1 MLVGREE
8 QQGDTMQALDAAVR
22 VTYLCRHFFPRI
34 KLSLVRDREIAVAEY
49 LSEDLP
55 LRVLRSHA
63 LEALLNV
70 DLDSDAPAV
79 SIDEHVCELV
89 QLCNVVG

>member
-8 QQGDTMQALDAAVR
+8 QQGDTVQALDAAVR

-34 KLSLVRDREIAVAEY
+34 KLSLVRDREVAVPEY

-55 LRVLRSHA
+55 LRVVRSHA
-63 LEALLNV
+63 FETLF
-70 DLDSDAPAV
+70 DIYLDTDTAAV
-79 SIDEHVCELV
+79 PIDEHVGELV
-89 QLCNVVG
+89 ELCDVVG